1 MIHIKHYTF
10 MIVIVCFVM
19 FLSACN
25 NLNTSSNNKDETKTE
40 NHNSISFEKNSE
52 EQEEVVWIEV
62 NKNGVNE
69 DLLIKNID
77 EETLTYIAQQLQ
89 DVCKEIDEKGQKDK
103 NYWLTGQWYD
113 DVMSSKQYNNV
124 ISLGKKAMKPLFLI
138 IYKSEKAGMYEWV
151 CSKALT
157 EISGF
162 DFSGENDGAGW
173 RNSKEFLEM
182 FIAKIIEQRN

>member
-113 DVMSSKQYNNV
+113 DVMNSKQYNNV
-124 ISLGKKAMKPLFLI
+124 VSLGKKAMKPLFLI

-157 EISGF
+157 EISEF

>member
-1 MIHIKHYTF
+1 M
-10 MIVIVCFVM
+10 M

-52 EQEEVVWIEV
+52 EQEEVVWVEV

-113 DVMSSKQYNNV
+113 DVMNSKQYNNV
-124 ISLGKKAMKPLFLI
+124 VSLGKNAMKPLFLI

>member
-25 NLNTSSNNKDETKTE
+25 NLNTSSNNKGETKTE

-113 DVMSSKQYNNV
+113 DVMNSKQYNNV
-124 ISLGKKAMKPLFLI
+124 VSLGKKAMKPLFLI

-182 FIAKIIEQRN
+182 FIAKIIEQLN

>member
-25 NLNTSSNNKDETKTE
+25 NFNTSNNNKDETKTE

-52 EQEEVVWIEV
+52 EQEEVVWVEV

-113 DVMSSKQYNNV
+113 DVMNSKQYNNV
-124 ISLGKKAMKPLFLI
+124 VSLGKKAMKPLFLI

-151 CSKALT
+151 CSKVLT

-162 DFSGENDGAGW
+162 DFSEENDGAGW

>member
-40 NHNSISFEKNSE
+40 NHNYISFEKNSE

-113 DVMSSKQYNNV
+113 DVMNSKQYNNV
-124 ISLGKKAMKPLFLI
+124 VSLGKKAMKPLFLI

>member
-25 NLNTSSNNKDETKTE
+25 NLNTSINNKDETKIE

-52 EQEEVVWIEV
+52 EQEAVVWIEV

-103 NYWLTGQWYD
+103 NYWLTGQWYH
-113 DVMSSKQYNNV
+113 DVMNSKQYNNV
-124 ISLGKKAMKPLFLI
+124 VSLGKKAMKPLFLI

-182 FIAKIIEQRN
+182 FIAKIIEQLN

>member
-10 MIVIVCFVM
+10 MIVIVCFAM

-113 DVMSSKQYNNV
+113 DVMNSKQYNNV
-124 ISLGKKAMKPLFLI
+124 VSLGKKAMKPLFLI

-173 RNSKEFLEM
+173 RNSKEFLEL

>member
-10 MIVIVCFVM
+10 MIVIVCFAM

-113 DVMSSKQYNNV
+113 DVMNSKQYNNV
-124 ISLGKKAMKPLFLI
+124 VSLGKKAIKPLFLI

-173 RNSKEFLEM
+173 RNSKEFLEL

>member
-52 EQEEVVWIEV
+52 EQEEVVWVEV

-113 DVMSSKQYNNV
+113 DVMNSKQYNNV
-124 ISLGKKAMKPLFLI
+124 VSLGKNAMKPLFLI